1 MANASDFLNLKSYLP
16 PEDNSSDDS
25 DDGED
30 KVFQRNVY
38 LLLQYLLVY
47 LFVPQTIDA
56 SSAEQIQKIIHF
68 QPSANGGEIFPSSAK
83 KTSGVIWNQIYKR
96 MN

>member
-25 DDGED
+25 DDDED

-68 QPSANGGEIFPSSAK
+68 QPSANGGEIFPSSAM
-83 KTSGVIWNQIYKR
+83 KTSGVI
-96 MN
+96 